1 VRTARGATSRFRRFR
16 PNGRRV
22 AGMVAT
28 MTYATTV
35 VVIYAPGVIGV
46 LWLAAAGLRRKAR

>member
-1 VRTARGATSRFRRFR
+1 MRTEPPGGDLPPPAE
-16 PNGRRV
+16 GRRV

-46 LWLAAAGLRRKAR
+46 LMLAAAGFRRKAR